1 MLEDKAGTT
10 NFDPEANIE
19 QFFGVKIK
27 FGTAA
32 GKYISYVWDRLE
44 LTNTK
49 DTKIGTYFGKDV
61 SMRNTGK
68 SYIIFE

>member
-19 QFFGVKIK
+19 NFFGVKIK
-27 FGTAA
+27 FGTGA
-32 GKYISYVWDRLE
+32 GKYISYMWDRLE
-44 LTNTK
+44 LTNVK
-49 DTKIGTYFGKDV
+49 DSKIGAYYAKDV

-68 SYIIFE
+68 SYTIFE